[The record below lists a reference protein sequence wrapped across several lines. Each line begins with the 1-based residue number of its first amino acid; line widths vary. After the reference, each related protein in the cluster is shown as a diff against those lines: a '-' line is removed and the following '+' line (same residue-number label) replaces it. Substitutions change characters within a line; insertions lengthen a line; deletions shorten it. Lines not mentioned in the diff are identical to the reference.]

1 MDGVSP
7 SILLQVKKYLKEYV
21 NQYSCYLVVMND
33 VKTKS
38 LKCMK
43 LQYLSV
49 VGVVTLNVCPRAA
62 LTYAYRDWNFTVN
75 FFSTYSRYCQCL
87 LINDSWR
94 VRLICVLFYQNF

>member
-1 MDGVSP
+1 
-7 SILLQVKKYLKEYV
+7 
-21 NQYSCYLVVMND
+21 MND

-62 LTYAYRDWNFTVN
+62 LTYPYRDWNFTVN
-75 FFSTYSRYCQCL
+75 FFST
-87 LINDSWR
+87 
-94 VRLICVLFYQNF
+94 